1 MGSDNFTEQNVF
13 HVKDWEVWAAIH
25 YLDSSTDFR
34 EYLSS
39 KDPEQK
45 PGQLIML
52 DDADV
57 FWKVAK
63 VVPFVVIAL
72 ICIVVYGY
80 LYYMFI
86 NTL

>member
-1 MGSDNFTEQNVF
+1 MDNFTEQNVF

-39 KDPEQK
+39 EGPKRLSGE
-45 PGQLIML
+45 LIML
-52 DDADV
+52 DDTEA
-57 FWKVAK
+57 FWKRAK
-63 VVPFVVIAL
+63 VVPLTLSAVV
-72 ICIVVYGY
+72 CILACGY
-80 LYYMFI
+80 LFYVFL